1 MATVEKTQSFKQ
13 LTALRDAESINDSTL
28 NSKRYSDLDLFF
40 TKKSSNKD
48 VNALTNITAIK
59 RSVRNLILTNFY
71 EKPFHPEIGSGVRD
85 LLFEN
90 ATPLTS
96 IAISQSVQ
104 DVIENYDPRAIIK
117 NVLVNAQLDRNAYD
131 VQIVFSVL
139 NSPTELIE
147 LDIPLEI
154 LR

>member
-71 EKPFHPEIGSGVRD
+71 EKPFHPEIGAGVRD

-104 DVIENYDPRAIIK
+104 DVIENYEPRAIIK

-131 VQIVFSVL
+131 VQIVFTVL

-147 LDIPLEI
+147 LNVPLEI

>member
-13 LTALRDAESINDSTL
+13 LTALREAESINDSTL
-28 NSKRYSDLDLFF
+28 NSKQYSDLDLFF

-71 EKPFHPEIGSGVRD
+71 EKPFHPEIGSGGRD

-104 DVIENYDPRAIIK
+104 DVIENYEPRAIIK

-131 VQIVFSVL
+131 VQIVFTVL

-147 LDIPLEI
+147 LNVPLEI

>member
-28 NSKRYSDLDLFF
+28 NSKQYSDLDLFF

-104 DVIENYDPRAIIK
+104 DVIENYEPRAIIK

-131 VQIVFSVL
+131 VQIVFTVL

-147 LDIPLEI
+147 LNVPLEI

>member
-1 MATVEKTQSFKQ
+1 MATVERTQSFKQ
-13 LTALRDAESINDSTL
+13 LTALRDAASTNNSSL
-28 NSKRYSDLDLFF
+28 NSRQYSDLDLFF

-48 VNALTNITAIK
+48 VNILSNVTAIK

-104 DVIENYDPRAIIK
+104 DVIENYEPRAIIK

-131 VQIVFSVL
+131 VQIVFTVL

-147 LDIPLEI
+147 LNVPLEI